1 MAEDPVLEAA
11 FDWLL
16 RLQDTPEDP
25 AVRAGWQAWRRSD
38 PAHEA
43 AWARVCATWRD
54 LGEAGPLRVTPVQAD
69 TLPPVGDTRPQPPRR
84 PMQPRPM
91 QRRPM
96 RHRALRRGAMMAAAA
111 AVVAMVAVASV
122 RPGGFAGL
130 GADAATGVAETRRVV
145 LADGSRV
152 ELDGRTAIRSR
163 FDDGRREVTLI
174 DGGAFF
180 DVMPDAA
187 RPFIVWAGDVAVTV
201 TGTAFDVAADGG
213 RVVVEVASGTVRVA
227 PARGRR
233 VEQLAAGDRLAVDTA
248 SGAVTR
254 GRLAPEDVGAWR
266 DGRLF
271 VSDATVAEVVAELR
285 RHQPGW
291 ILITDAALGARR
303 VTGLYDLRDPQRALK
318 AMMRPVGGEVRAFGP
333 LLTLVTA
340 AG

>member
-1 MAEDPVLEAA
+1 MMPVMAEDPVLEAA

-16 RLQDTPEDP
+16 RLQDTPDDP
-25 AVRAGWQAWRRSD
+25 AVRAGWAAWRRAD

-54 LGEAGPLRVTPVQAD
+54 LGEAAPLGGAPVQAGPAPVARD
-69 TLPPVGDTRPQPPRR
+69 TGAVPPR
-84 PMQPRPM
+84 
-91 QRRPM
+91 
-96 RHRALRRGAMMAAAA
+96 RALRRRGMMAAAA
-111 AVVAMVAVASV
+111 AVVAMVVVAGV
-122 RPGGFAGL
+122 RPGGFAGF
-130 GADAATGVAETRRVV
+130 GADAATGVAETRQVV

-152 ELDGRTAIRSR
+152 ELDGRSAIRSR

-180 DVMPDAA
+180 DVMPDPA
-187 RPFIVWAGDVAVTV
+187 RPFIVRAGDVAVTV
-201 TGTAFDVAADGG
+201 TGTTFDVAADGG

-233 VEQLAAGDRLAVDTA
+233 VEQLAAGDRLAVDAA

-303 VTGLYDLRDPQRALK
+303 VTGLYDLRDPRRALT

>member
-16 RLQDTPEDP
+16 QLQEAPDDP
-25 AVRAGWQAWRRSD
+25 AIRAGWAAWRRSD

-54 LGEAGPLRVTPVQAD
+54 LGEAGPLRGAPVQVGPAPVARD
-69 TLPPVGDTRPQPPRR
+69 TGVVPPR
-84 PMQPRPM
+84 
-91 QRRPM
+91 
-96 RHRALRRGAMMAAAA
+96 RALRRRAMMAAAA
-111 AVVAMVAVASV
+111 VVVAMVAVASV

-145 LADGSRV
+145 LDDGSRV

-180 DVMPDAA
+180 DVMPDPA
-187 RPFIVWAGDVAVTV
+187 RPFIVRAGDVAVTV
-201 TGTAFDVAADGG
+201 TGTTFDVAADGG

-291 ILITDAALGARR
+291 IVITDAALGARR

-340 AG
+340 GG

>member
-1 MAEDPVLEAA
+1 
-11 FDWLL
+11 
-16 RLQDTPEDP
+16 
-25 AVRAGWQAWRRSD
+25 
-38 PAHEA
+38 
-43 AWARVCATWRD
+43 
-54 LGEAGPLRVTPVQAD
+54 
-69 TLPPVGDTRPQPPRR
+69 
-84 PMQPRPM
+84 M
-91 QRRPM
+91 QRRAM
-96 RHRALRRGAMMAAAA
+96 QRQAMRRGAMMAAAA
-111 AVVAMVAVASV
+111 AIVAMVAVASV

-130 GADAATGVAETRRVV
+130 GADAATGVAETRQVV

-180 DVMPDAA
+180 DVMPDPA
-187 RPFIVWAGDVAVTV
+187 RPFIVRAGDVAVTV

-233 VEQLAAGDRLAVDTA
+233 VVLLAAGDRLAVDAA

>member
-1 MAEDPVLEAA
+1 MAEDPGLEAA

-16 RLQDTPEDP
+16 RLQESPDDP
-25 AVRAGWQAWRRSD
+25 AIRAGWAAWRRSD

-43 AWARVCATWRD
+43 AWARACATWRD
-54 LGEAGPLRVTPVQAD
+54 LGEAGPARVVA
-69 TLPPVGDTRPQPPRR
+69 LPAVPAAGSRPPRR
-84 PMQPRPM
+84 
-91 QRRPM
+91 
-96 RHRALRRGAMMAAAA
+96 HLRRVVVMAAAA
-111 AVVAMVAVASV
+111 AVVAMVAVAGL

-130 GADAATGVAETRRVV
+130 GADIATDVAETRQVV

-152 ELDGRTAIRSR
+152 ELDARSAIRSR

-180 DVMPDAA
+180 DVMPDPA
-187 RPFIVWAGDVAVTV
+187 RPFIVRAGDVAVTV

-227 PARGRR
+227 PAGGRR

-291 ILITDAALGARR
+291 ILIADAALGARR

>member
-43 AWARVCATWRD
+43 AWARVCGTWRD
-54 LGEAGPLRVTPVQAD
+54 LGEAGPLRVTPMQAD
-69 TLPPVGDTRPQPPRR
+69 TLPPVCDTRPQPPRR
-84 PMQPRPM
+84 PMQRRPM
-91 QRRPM
+91 QRQAM
-96 RHRALRRGAMMAAAA
+96 RRGAMMAAAA
-111 AVVAMVAVASV
+111 AVVAMLAVASV

-180 DVMPDAA
+180 DVMPDPA
-187 RPFIVWAGDVAVTV
+187 RPFIVRAGDVAVTV

-233 VEQLAAGDRLAVDTA
+233 VEQLAAGDRLAVDAA